1 MHDQRALRPMRE
13 IAATLGLTNEHCTPF
28 GRRRLKV
35 SLDAID
41 DAIDDA
47 PAGERAKYV
56 LVSAVTATP
65 AGEGKT
71 VTTIGLT
78 MGLAARGRRAV
89 ASLRQSSLGPTFGGK
104 GGGAGGGASRI
115 EPFDDCLLDLG
126 DDLFAVESANNLLA
140 AVVDDHVQ
148 RRAAPFIDP
157 RAITWRRAR
166 PASTS
171 RPPAR

>member
-13 IAATLGLTNEHCTPF
+13 VAGMLGLTDEHCTPF
-28 GRRRLKV
+28 GRHRVKV

-41 DAIDDA
+41 DA
-47 PAGERAKYV
+47 PFGERAKYV
-56 LVSAVTATP
+56 LVSAVTPTQ

-89 ASLRQSSLGPTFGGK
+89 ASLRQSSIGPTFGGK

-148 RRAAPFIDP
+148 RRSTPFIDP
-157 RAITWRRAR
+157 RAITWRRAVVFHR
-166 PASTS
+166 
-171 RPPAR
+171 RREQLR